1 MPTFNRALF
10 NSLNNTF
17 VNDDMITEMI
27 RYLKD
32 EQFPEIIDTA
42 QKQKFYQKK
51 ASQYN
56 VVDDVLVFIPL
67 GFKVI
72 PKSKTREF

>member
-42 QKQKFYQKK
+42 QKQNLYQK
-51 ASQYN
+51 
-56 VVDDVLVFIPL
+56 
-67 GFKVI
+67 
-72 PKSKTREF
+72 